1 MNSALRS
8 LTLLAAGALASLSG
22 RPASSSEALVL
33 GPFVGTIPCADC
45 PGIETEL
52 TLTRKDAQT
61 AEGSYRLR
69 STYLERGPPIEST
82 GDWTTLRG
90 TPQDENATVYE
101 LDPDQPGRE
110 QYFLKVGDDRVTML
124 DRDRNPIPSD
134 LNFTLVLQRAE
145 LANPAAVNCARKG
158 GTSRIVQDASG
169 QRGLCLF
176 PDGRECDEWDFFRTG
191 VCGR

>member
-1 MNSALRS
+1 MTSARRS
-8 LTLLAAGALASLSG
+8 LTLLAFGVLTSLSG
-22 RPASSSEALVL
+22 YPALSNDALVI

-52 TLTRKDAQT
+52 TLTRKAAHT
-61 AEGSYRLR
+61 AEGSYHLR

-82 GDWTTLRG
+82 GNWTMVRG

-134 LNFTLVLQRAE
+134 LNFTLALQQAE
-145 LANPAAVNCARKG
+145 LANPAAVNCARQG

-176 PDGRECDEWDFFRTG
+176 PDGRECDDWDFVRTG
-191 VCGR
+191 VFGR